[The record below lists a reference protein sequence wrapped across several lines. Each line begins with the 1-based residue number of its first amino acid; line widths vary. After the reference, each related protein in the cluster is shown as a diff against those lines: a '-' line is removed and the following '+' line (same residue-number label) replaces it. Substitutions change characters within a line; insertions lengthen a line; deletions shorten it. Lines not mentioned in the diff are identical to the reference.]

1 MKLLRKFY
9 SVLLLEL
16 RFWSLVTIRSMNI
29 SCYLTLKDK
38 EIQVTSTH
46 ENVFDVLTVK
56 PLLIR

>member
-16 RFWSLVTIRSMNI
+16 RFWSLVTIISMNI
-29 SCYLTLKDK
+29 YCNLILKDK
-38 EIQVTSTH
+38 EIQVTSAH

-56 PLLIR
+56 PHLTR